1 MAEPGIQRGSERVA
15 LACKAI
21 SAACADLR
29 VACVR
34 DGTAT
39 DAVEGLTEALD
50 AEAERVCELAAELED
65 LAEALANRWGRR
77 EAVLARGLRPRKQGA
92 V

>member
-1 MAEPGIQRGSERVA
+1 MAEPSVQRGSERVA

-39 DAVEGLTEALD
+39 DAVEDLTDALD
-50 AEAERVCELAAELED
+50 AEAERVCELAAELEA
-65 LAEALANRWGRR
+65 LAEVLANRWARR
-77 EAVLARGLRPRKQGA
+77 ESVRPRGLRPRKQA